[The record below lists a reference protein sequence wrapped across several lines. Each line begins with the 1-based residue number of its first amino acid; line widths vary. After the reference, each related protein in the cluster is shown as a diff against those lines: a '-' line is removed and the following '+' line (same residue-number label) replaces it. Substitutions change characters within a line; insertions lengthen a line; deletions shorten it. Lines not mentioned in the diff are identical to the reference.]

1 MSIQSAEIS
10 DDFVGI
16 FDGFFGD
23 EIINR
28 YLYWYKGLEE
38 AGVTGPRNSPN
49 DEKDDEAY
57 DSFFGSYFTGSFQ
70 IEPCAKQFLDI
81 FWEQVYPHYV
91 RKFGIISKLE
101 HHNITEIKIQHTKPG
116 GGYHV
121 WHPENTGNNLHKN
134 RFLVFVLYLNDVEE
148 AGETEFLYLK
158 KRCQPKRDRLVVFP
172 AGFTHTHRGNPPLS
186 GDKYILTGW
195 VEFQEFQSV

>member
-81 FWEQVYPHYV
+81 FWEQVYP
-91 RKFGIISKLE
+91 
-101 HHNITEIKIQHTKPG
+101 T
-116 GGYHV
+116 
-121 WHPENTGNNLHKN
+121 
-134 RFLVFVLYLNDVEE
+134 
-148 AGETEFLYLK
+148 
-158 KRCQPKRDRLVVFP
+158 
-172 AGFTHTHRGNPPLS
+172 
-186 GDKYILTGW
+186 
-195 VEFQEFQSV
+195 